1 MLKSNFVREEKI
13 YIGSIPLL
21 RLKNICSYNLIK
33 KNIIF
38 YHGWSSNKE
47 SQRAR
52 GLFLSSLG
60 YTVYLPEAINHGE
73 RGQIDFTD
81 VKNGIKYFWP
91 TILNTVEEARG
102 IISYLREVDKI
113 EGELY
118 IGGNSMGGFISSG
131 IFANNENIDGLFVL
145 NGSCNWDKTN
155 RIFVKYIDNRTGT
168 KIDMARDFPEIYSKI
183 DKMDPMSKI
192 DKVKG
197 RRILLLHGD
206 SDTLVPIEPQR
217 EFFNKIKEN
226 AKDSPIEMIE
236 YKNLNHFVTT
246 NMLEE
251 IANFIGPCIK

>member
-1 MLKSNFVREEKI
+1 MIKSNFIREEKI
-13 YIGSIPLL
+13 YIGDIPLI
-21 RLKNICSYNLIK
+21 RLENIYGEGPIR

-52 GLFLSSLG
+52 GIFLASLG
-60 YTVYLPEAINHGE
+60 YRVYLPEAINHGE
-73 RGQIDFTD
+73 RGAIDFS
-81 VKNGIKYFWP
+81 NMENSIKYFWP
-91 TILNTVEEARG
+91 TILNTIEEG
-102 IISYLREVDKI
+102 DYLIKSLRKTGKI

-131 IFANNENIDGLFVL
+131 IFTGNQNIDGLFVL
-145 NGSCNWDKTN
+145 NGCCNWDRIN
-155 RIFVKYIDNRTGT
+155 RIFVKYIDEKTGK
-168 KIDMARDFPEIYSKI
+168 KIDMAKDYPQVYSKI
-183 DKMDPMSKI
+183 DEMDPMVNLEKL
-192 DKVKG
+192 KG

-217 EFFNKIKEN
+217 EFFNKLRTLD
-226 AKDSPIEMIE
+226 KDFKVEMIE

-251 IANFIGPCIK
+251 VAKFIGPCII